1 MNRILLEQ
9 MLQKMRGFLKEGK
22 NIGDLKVGALY
33 ALGNQLDA
41 VYYFVGHEL
50 GSTIEG
56 GREIIVDT
64 STLIE
69 TLKKYSEKY
78 HLGKMIIDEF
88 NDEHITFDL
97 EDCPTCKDIDVP
109 STEISQG
116 FCSFEAGLFAGLVE
130 KITGKHCFAQEL
142 ECRLQKK
149 AKNCK
154 FMIVIPSD

>member
-9 MLQKMRGFLKEGK
+9 MLQKMRSFLKQGK
-22 NIGDLKVGALY
+22 NIGDLKIGALY

-50 GSTIEG
+50 GSTIESG
-56 GREIIVDT
+56 KTPIVDT
-64 STLIE
+64 SILIE
-69 TLKKYSEKY
+69 TLKNYSEKY
-78 HLGKMIIDEF
+78 HLGKMIIDEY

-97 EDCPTCKDIDVP
+97 EDCPTCKEIEVP

-142 ECRLQKK
+142 ECRLQNK
-149 AKNCK
+149 AQNCK

>member
-9 MLQKMRGFLKEGK
+9 MLQKMRSFLKEGK

-56 GREIIVDT
+56 GREIISDT
-64 STLIE
+64 SILIE
-69 TLKKYSEKY
+69 TLKKFSAKY
-78 HLGKMIIDEF
+78 HLGNMIIDEY

-97 EDCPTCKDIDVP
+97 ENCPTCKNIDVP

-154 FMIVIPSD
+154 FMIVIPND

>member
-9 MLQKMRGFLKEGK
+9 MLHKMRSFLLKGK
-22 NIGDLKVGALY
+22 NIGDLKIGALY

-50 GSTIEG
+50 GSTIES
-56 GREIIVDT
+56 GRDYIVDT
-64 STLIE
+64 SILIE
-69 TLKKYSEKY
+69 TLKGFSEKY
-78 HLGKMIIDEF
+78 NLGKMIVEEY

-97 EDCPTCKDIDVP
+97 EDCPTCKEIEVP
-109 STEISQG
+109 STDIAQG

-142 ECRLQKK
+142 ECKLQNKSP
-149 AKNCK
+149 NCK
-154 FMIVIPSD
+154 FMIVIPKD

>member
-9 MLQKMRGFLKEGK
+9 MLQKMRSFLIKGK
-22 NIGDLKVGALY
+22 NIGDLKIGALY

-50 GSTIEG
+50 GSTIES

-64 STLIE
+64 SILIE
-69 TLKKYSEKY
+69 TLKNFSEKY
-78 HLGKMIIDEF
+78 HLGTMIIEEY

-97 EDCPTCKDIDVP
+97 EDCPTCKEIEVP
-109 STEISQG
+109 STDISQG

-142 ECRLQKK
+142 ECKLQNK
-149 AKNCK
+149 ANNCK
-154 FMIVIPSD
+154 FMIVIPHD